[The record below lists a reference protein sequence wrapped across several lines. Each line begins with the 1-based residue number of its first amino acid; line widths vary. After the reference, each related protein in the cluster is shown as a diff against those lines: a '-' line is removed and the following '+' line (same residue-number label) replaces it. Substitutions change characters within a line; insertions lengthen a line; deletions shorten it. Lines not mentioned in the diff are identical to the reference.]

1 MLRYEDFQYTFRNV
15 GSEFKS
21 CVSLEISW
29 QETADMTKKI
39 KSKYNSATAEKA
51 LTWLNGKASG
61 HESKGKPKVCGSRLP
76 R

>member
-29 QETADMTKKI
+29 QEKADIIWKK
-39 KSKYNSATAEKA
+39 AGP
-51 LTWLNGKASG
+51 LDRGKL
-61 HESKGKPKVCGSRLP
+61 R
-76 R
+76 RT

>member
-29 QETADMTKKI
+29 QEKADI
-39 KSKYNSATAEKA
+39 I
-51 LTWLNGKASG
+51 
-61 HESKGKPKVCGSRLP
+61 
-76 R
+76 